1 MTFAVLVI
9 AAVALGAALQR
20 VAGMGL
26 GMTVA
31 PVASVLIGPV
41 AGVMVSNVAAIVAAA
56 ILAVMLRGDV
66 DWRRFRTLVPLLLVG
81 SVVGALVVRHVST
94 AVLDV
99 VLGASVL
106 VAITAVVST
115 RNRLAVTGR
124 GAVVVSG
131 AVAGFMNTTSGVAG
145 PAMAVYAVASRWDQR
160 SFAATLQPIFLLAN
174 TASVVTKVAVGA
186 TPAAGLVPA
195 WTWVVLCAA
204 VPFGIGAGSAVSG
217 RVSLGTAR
225 RVAIAVAA
233 TGGLVALVR
242 GLLAWFG

>member
-1 MTFAVLVI
+1 MTFAVLVV

-26 GMTVA
+26 GMSVA
-31 PVASVLIGPV
+31 PVATVLIGPV

-81 SVVGALVVRHVST
+81 SLAGALVVRHVPV

-106 VAITAVVST
+106 VAITAVVGT
-115 RNRLAVTGR
+115 RHQPAVTGR

-131 AVAGFMNTTSGVAG
+131 AVAGFMNTTAGVAG
-145 PAMAVYAVASRWDQR
+145 PAMAVYAVASRWGQR

-174 TASVVTKVAVGA
+174 PASVVAKVALGA
-186 TPAAGLVPA
+186 TPAAGVVPWWTWPVVCGAVPA
-195 WTWVVLCAA
+195 
-204 VPFGIGAGSAVSG
+204 GIWAGTAVSD
-217 RVSLGTAR
+217 RVSLRTAR
-225 RVAIAVAA
+225 RVAIGVAA

-242 GLLAWFG
+242 GLLAWLG

>member
-26 GMTVA
+26 GMSVA
-31 PVASVLIGPV
+31 PVATVLIGPV
-41 AGVMVSNVAAIVAAA
+41 AGVMASNVAAIVAAA
-56 ILAVMLRGDV
+56 ILAIMLRGDV
-66 DWRRFRTLVPLLLVG
+66 DWRRFWTLVPLLLVG

-106 VAITAVVST
+106 VAIAAVLGT
-115 RNRLAVTGR
+115 RRRLTVTGR

-131 AVAGFMNTTSGVAG
+131 AVAGFMNTTAGVAG

-174 TASVVTKVAVGA
+174 SASVVTKVVVGA
-186 TPAAGLVPA
+186 TPAEGLVPW
-195 WTWVVLCAA
+195 WTWLAMCVA
-204 VPFGIGAGSAVSG
+204 VPVGIAAGSVVSG
-217 RVSLGTAR
+217 RVGMGTAR
-225 RVAIAVAA
+225 RVAIGVAA

-242 GLLAWFG
+242 GLLAWLG